1 MQHYNAVPIV
11 EILTLRCSFCTNVSN
26 TW

>member
-1 MQHYNAVPIV
+1 MQHFNAVPIV

-26 TW
+26 TR

>member
-1 MQHYNAVPIV
+1 MQHFNATTIV

-26 TW
+26 TR